1 MWNLLFVIRFSIYG
15 QMLFCKYHILLSLIY
30 YSPTK
35 INSEAYLCCKS
46 KRTIWAWMS
55 LEAMSFLNLLHDF
68 NPIKFESNHL
78 ENEETK
84 VSEAQAKMK
93 ALKLSEN
100 SNDNGNNDKK
110 RLIYLLML
118 DKKMMK
124 ISMLTIVM
132 N

>member
-1 MWNLLFVIRFSIYG
+1 
-15 QMLFCKYHILLSLIY
+15 
-30 YSPTK
+30 
-35 INSEAYLCCKS
+35 
-46 KRTIWAWMS
+46 MS
-55 LEAMSFLNLLHDF
+55 LEAMRFLNLLHDF
-68 NPIKFESNHL
+68 NPIMFDLNHL

-84 VSEAQAKMK
+84 VSEAQDKMK

-100 SNDNGNNDKK
+100 SNDNGNNDKQ